1 MINEIAVIV
10 FLVSLTVQI
19 ISLAVAYLSKK
30 TALKVTFMVLACIA
44 TVAMTVSAMATLL
57 PAIQAGT
64 Q

>member
-19 ISLAVAYLSKK
+19 ISLAVAYMSKK

-44 TVAMTVSAMATLL
+44 TVVMTVSAIVALL
-57 PAIQAGT
+57 SIF
-64 Q
+64 

>member
-19 ISLAVAYLSKK
+19 ISLAVAYLLKK
-30 TALKVTFMVLACIA
+30 TALKVTFLVLACIA
-44 TVAMTVSAMATLL
+44 TVAMTVSAMATFL

>member
-10 FLVSLTVQI
+10 FLVSLGFQLL
-19 ISLAVAYLSKK
+19 SLAVAYMSKG
-30 TALKVTFMVLACIA
+30 TAVKVTFLVLACIA
-44 TVAMTVSAMATLL
+44 TVAMTVSAMATLF